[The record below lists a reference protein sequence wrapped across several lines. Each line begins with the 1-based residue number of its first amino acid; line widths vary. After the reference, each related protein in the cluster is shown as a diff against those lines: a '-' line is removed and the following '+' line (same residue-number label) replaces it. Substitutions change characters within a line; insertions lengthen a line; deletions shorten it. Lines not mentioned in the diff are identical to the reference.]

1 MTLIELIPIGNENRI
16 TSAEIS
22 QRLGISGA
30 EVRKQVNSLRCDGNP
45 IASDSHGYYIAN
57 ESSDLDHTI
66 ASFNSRIHQMIKA
79 REGLKKAQN
88 RLFSERT

>member
-22 QRLGISGA
+22 YRLGISGA
-30 EVRKQVNSLRCDGNP
+30 EVRKQINQLRSNGTA
-45 IASDSHGYYIAN
+45 IASDSHGYYLA
-57 ESSDLDHTI
+57 SDPLDLNHTI

-79 REGLKKAQN
+79 REGLKKAQAQMAV
-88 RLFSERT
+88 

>member
-22 QRLGISGA
+22 HRLGISGA
-30 EVRKQVNSLRCDGNP
+30 EVRKQINQLRCNGTA
-45 IASDSHGYYIAN
+45 IASDSYGYYLATDPT
-57 ESSDLDHTI
+57 DLNHTI

-79 REGLKKAQN
+79 RSGLEKAQ
-88 RLFSERT
+88 REMSA

>member
-1 MTLIELIPIGNENRI
+1 MTLIELIPIGNESRI

-30 EVRKQVNSLRCDGNP
+30 EVRKQINQLRTDGTA
-45 IASDSHGYYIAN
+45 IASDSHGYYLAV
-57 ESSDLDHTI
+57 ESTDLDHTI

-79 REGLKKAQN
+79 RCGLEKA
-88 RLFSERT
+88 RREMIA

>member
-1 MTLIELIPIGNENRI
+1 MTIMDLIPIGNENRI

-22 QRLGISGA
+22 QKLGISGA

-45 IASDSHGYYIAN
+45 IASDSYGYYLAI
-57 ESSDLDHTI
+57 EPTDLDHTI

-79 REGLKKAQN
+79 RSGLEKAK
-88 RLFSERT
+88 REMSA